1 MPSDYFDPGMVLF
14 GVLAS
19 VRSVMHVVCANAC
32 SLSLLLASV
41 CVSLS
46 MLFDDDCFGL
56 MLEGR
61 HLYSIVDKQAIQLVL
76 SRTP

>member
-1 MPSDYFDPGMVLF
+1 MPNDYFDPGMVLF

-41 CVSLS
+41 GVSLS
-46 MLFDDDCFGL
+46 MLIDDDCFG
-56 MLEGR
+56 
-61 HLYSIVDKQAIQLVL
+61 
-76 SRTP
+76 

>member
-1 MPSDYFDPGMVLF
+1 MPRDYFDPGMVLF

-19 VRSVMHVVCANAC
+19 VRSVMHVVCAKTC
-32 SLSLLLASV
+32 SLSLLLASL

-46 MLFDDDCFGL
+46 MMLIDGNYFGL

-61 HLYSIVDKQAIQLVL
+61 HLRNIVDKQ
-76 SRTP
+76 TT